1 MNLVKWFRKNN
12 TKIMAVVVIVLMV
25 GFIGGSS
32 LTYLLR
38 GSGGAGKAVAY
49 YGRKQKITYY
59 DRAIAGQELEVLSAL
74 RADQILGG
82 SQDLQSLL
90 LSELLFSQN
99 RSSGAMTDMV
109 KQIIQR
115 NRYRVSDEQLSN
127 MYKGRTVPSD
137 LYWILLREEAASAG
151 IHVRPEDV
159 GQWLGQLISRYPQV
173 FGSGSYTQ
181 VMQSLVNRYK
191 QTEPQILGTLG
202 KLLAVQQYAQI
213 ITSMENVTA
222 RQVRHMASQR
232 GEMLDVEFVRFEA
245 SDFADKEQTPD
256 EEAILTQFDRYKAN
270 RPGDVNEANPFGF
283 GYRLPSRV
291 QLETIAL
298 KLADVASIV
307 KPPTEEE
314 AEQHYRENRTRL
326 YTQQVRSDPNDPNSP
341 LVPQTKSYAE
351 VADSIMDQ
359 LRRQRITA
367 RAELILQDARNLA
380 DADLQPTGPEG
391 EKLTI
396 EQRRQRAGDYEKI
409 ARDLSDKQG
418 IPIYYDQTGLLSTM
432 DLQAD
437 TYLRRMFLTGYGYSP
452 VPLIQVLFSVE
463 EFGED
468 ATILLSVAQAEMYAS
483 IGPARDPM
491 VAAAP
496 ELSDQ
501 IMLLARVVDAQAD
514 AVPDSVDVTYS
525 TRTLSL
531 GETEQEDKTFS
542 LREQVVEDVRK
553 LAAWETTGTRAEEF
567 MALAT
572 SDGWDKAIAQF
583 NQLYGEQA
591 KPDPNDPN
599 VFELD
604 RLPSL
609 QRISNAE
616 LQVLATQ
623 VANSPGAERFLNE
636 ARVESRLADRLY
648 ALASTEDDAAPKLP
662 AILEFKPNQ
671 SYYVLKNLSVERLD
685 REQFQRMKGM
695 LLRQEDYSQA
705 QSLAVVHLNPENILK
720 RMNFRPARQADEPAE
735 AETGPP
741 AEDAS

>member
-49 YGRKQKITYY
+49 YGHKQKITYY
-59 DRAIAGQELEVLSAL
+59 DRAIASQELEVLSAL

-82 SQDLQSLL
+82 SQELQSLL

-159 GQWLGQLISRYPQV
+159 GQWLGQLISQYPQV

-202 KLLAVQQYAQI
+202 KLLAVLQYAQI

-222 RQVRHMASQR
+222 LQVRHMASQR
-232 GEMLDVEFVRFEA
+232 GEMLDVEFMRFEA
-245 SDFADKEQTPD
+245 SDFADNEQTPD
-256 EEAILTQFDRYKAN
+256 EKAILAQFDRYKAN
-270 RPGDVNEANPFGF
+270 RPGNVSEANPFGF
-283 GYRLPSRV
+283 GYRLPNRV

-298 KLADVASIV
+298 KLQDVASIV

-314 AEQHYRENRTRL
+314 AEQHYRENRARL
-326 YTQQVRSDPNDPNSP
+326 YTQQVRRDPNDPNSP

-367 RAELILQDARNLA
+367 RAEQILQDARNLA

-391 EKLTI
+391 QKLTI
-396 EQRRQRAGDYEKI
+396 EQRRQRAGDYKKI
-409 ARDLSDKQG
+409 AQDLSDKYA

-491 VAAAP
+491 AATAP

-501 IMLLARVVDAQAD
+501 IMLLARVVDARED
-514 AVPDSVDVTYS
+514 TVPETVDVTYS
-525 TRTLSL
+525 TKPLSL
-531 GETEQEDKTFS
+531 GKTEQEDKTFS

-553 LAAWETTGTRAEEF
+553 LAAWETTRTRAEEF

-572 SDGWDKAIAQF
+572 SEGWDKAIAQF

-591 KPDPNDPN
+591 KADPNDPN
-599 VFELD
+599 VFALD
-604 RLPSL
+604 RMPTLR
-609 QRISNAE
+609 RISSAE

-623 VANSPGAERFLNE
+623 VANNPGAERFVNE
-636 ARVESRLADRLY
+636 ARVESQFVDRLC
-648 ALASTEDDAAPKLP
+648 ALAPAEDDAAPKLP
-662 AILEFKPNQ
+662 AILEFKPDQ
-671 SYYVLKNLSVERLD
+671 SYYVLKNLSIERLD

-720 RMNFRPARQADEPAE
+720 RMNLRLARQADEPAE
-735 AETGPP
+735 AEAGQP
-741 AEDAS
+741 AEGAS